1 MKHTRYTRYIL
12 FCALMLGI
20 CLTDKAAQQTASLGT
35 YGLVCMDYTEG
46 ADMTIT
52 ATWDDAAYLGEEVT
66 ILYTVTLNS
75 GISFTNN
82 YFEGFVPGGVG
93 VGCPTVIPPASS
105 GYLSFES
112 FGTPLQPNGSCTCA
126 NQNPGYVNGSGLW
139 QFGNLPPGIT
149 YDMAVS
155 FTMTNCGTYVF
166 SPAFIG
172 NVGGSNGPA
181 AWCFTISINVTPNV
195 EFPNVATGPIC
206 QGTTLTGVLPSP
218 ICTSQVG
225 YSCPTCVPCVAC
237 SGYAVTACAQCSG
250 VVGCVCPC
258 FLCSGYTGCPQCTS
272 CIPCSGCISC
282 TGYSGPCGPQP
293 YYYTVANAMGGSVS
307 LLNMTAGV
315 FQFVPNAPFYGTASF
330 MFNAVSAWSPPIFL
344 PAITGALY
352 QISYSQNPVASSLN
366 YTGCA
371 GQSFTGNLAPYVTG
385 GSGSY
390 TFSATGQPS
399 CGSVSISSTG
409 IFFYTAPNA
418 YNTTC
423 TFVYEATDNAVPHCI
438 GTGAVTVAVNELPVA
453 TDATISTCLGQPVAG
468 TVSATDGLPPY
479 TFEIVA
485 GSGPTN
491 GTLTLAV
498 DFATSGNFT
507 YTPNPAAV
515 TFYID
520 SFTFNVIDA
529 NGCVSDPSGIE
540 TIDVN
545 SYPVTSST
553 AVYGCQNTQLSGSLI
568 PLVTG
573 GTGPLVFSQS
583 GSGGSPAMC
592 GAFSINPSGTYTFQP
607 SYNFTGTCCFPYYV
621 TQGGCPGTGPH
632 TVCVDVRP
640 AATITGSI
648 FNVCPSGSVTG
659 NLNNNIISA
668 VYPVTFNL
676 SGTGINGNITSF
688 SSSSGE
694 YSFTSNIA
702 QGTAGFNFYLTDSLP
717 CPSATQTIS
726 VIVHPTPTTTTGN
739 VAGCSNQVISGNLN
753 PQVTGNPPFMFT
765 GPFTSVNGSTVIDG
779 NGIFFFT
786 PNPGVTGGSFTYEV
800 TSVWGCT
807 GSGTELIVVNPAPT
821 ATGSTGTAC
830 ALTPTSGSL
839 APLVSGGTPPY
850 VFSLASVPIDGTV
863 TISPTGIYNF
873 TPSAGAVVGSFN
885 YKVVDAKGCNSTATV
900 TIDVN
905 PGPQANTGYFT
916 GCEGGVF
923 GELISLVTG
932 VGPFTFTAP
941 VGPVFNGSVT
951 LTNTSNG
958 SFIFVPSILP
968 PGQGSFNYQVTD
980 SSIPPCTSQPK
991 PVYVNIV
998 EGPQAGAA
1006 SFTGCEN
1013 QPFSGS
1019 LAPFVMGGTPPY
1031 DFFFTGAV
1039 PACASSIVIATDGD
1053 FTFIPA
1059 LNFSG
1064 PCSFDYGVT
1073 DATPCESIGT
1083 ATVQV
1088 QPTPVAGN
1096 SGPFNGCVGDPFSG
1110 NLNNFMLS
1118 GTPPFMFTGGN
1129 AINGTLSLLS
1139 TGPFTF
1145 TPLAI
1150 GAASFQYSATDFYD
1164 CQSTT
1169 GTISL
1174 VAHLSP
1180 TLTGT
1185 STFDTCSLTPVTSSV
1200 TASGGVAP
1208 YTFSIVAGSAVNGT
1222 ATITQ
1227 TGASTASFTFTPMV
1241 TSFPTPTVVGS
1252 VTIRV
1257 TGSNGCYG
1265 DLPVTITIHQNPTAA
1280 STGLGSCASGFNG
1293 SLTGLVSGGLPPY
1306 TFTQFNGFNPPGC
1319 GTVAIATSGSY
1330 TFTAGGTGPC
1340 TFYYQVTDSSVS
1352 ACTAT
1357 GAVTITTSIP
1367 PVATGTNLCACVNV
1381 PVTINLNTLVAG
1393 GVPPYTFVI
1402 VGTPVGGTVFL
1413 NPTTGVAT
1421 FVPTVGFNGIASF
1434 QFQAFDSFNP
1444 PCASNVAT
1452 VTIQV
1457 PCCVVAS

>member
-1 MKHTRYTRYIL
+1 MNKKLYIVGFL
-12 FCALMLGI
+12 LASFGHLTNRGLSGASGSAASQTTVSINGTQKTATLM
-20 CLTDKAAQQTASLGT
+20 TM
-35 YGLVCMDYTEG
+35 GLVCMDFTEG

-52 ATWDDAAYLGEEVT
+52 ATWYDAAYVGQEVT

-75 GISFTNN
+75 GTSLSNN
-82 YFEGFVPGGVG
+82 YFEGFVPGGAKVS
-93 VGCPTVIPPASS
+93 CPSVIPPVASS
-105 GYLSFES
+105 YLSFES
-112 FGTPLQPNGSCTCA
+112 FGTPLPPNGSCTCDSV
-126 NQNPGYVNGSGLW
+126 NPGYLHGFGLW
-139 QFGNLPPGIT
+139 QFGNPTMGVGIP
-149 YDMAVS
+149 Y
-155 FTMTNCGTYVF
+155 TMTVTFTVTECGVYTF
-166 SPAFIG
+166 SPAFVG

-181 AWCFTISINVTPNV
+181 TWCIDISIAVAPLV
-195 EFPNVATGPIC
+195 ELPNVAAGPIC
-206 QGTTLTGVLPSP
+206 QGTTLTGTLPP
-218 ICTSQVG
+218 PVCTAQQG
-225 YSCPTCVPCVAC
+225 YYTAYTGCPPCCPSAEPC
-237 SGYAVTACAQCSG
+237 P
-250 VVGCVCPC
+250 GCVT
-258 FLCSGYTGCPQCTS
+258 CSGYT
-272 CIPCSGCISC
+272 
-282 TGYSGPCGPQP
+282 GPCGPQP
-293 YYYTVANAMGGSVS
+293 FYYVVANGIGGTVT
-307 LLNMTAGV
+307 LLNMTAGI
-315 FQFVPNAPFYGTASF
+315 FQFVPYTTFYGEALF
-330 MFNAVSAWSPPIFL
+330 GYNAVSAWSPPIFA
-344 PAITGALY
+344 PALTNALY
-352 QISYSQNPVASSLN
+352 YITYAQNPIASSVSL
-366 YTGCA
+366 TGCA
-371 GQSFTGNLAPYVTG
+371 GQAFTGSLSPYVTG
-385 GSGSY
+385 GSGNYSY
-390 TFSATGQPS
+390 SGIGQPS
-399 CGSVSISSTG
+399 CGSVSISPTG
-409 IFFYTAPNA
+409 IFFYTAPSGPA
-418 YNTTC
+418 GATC
-423 TFVYEATDNAVPHCI
+423 TFVYEATDNTAPHCF
-438 GTGAVTVAVNELPVA
+438 GTGAVTVTVNALPVA
-453 TDATISTCLGQPVAG
+453 TDATVSTCLGQSVSG
-468 TVSATDGLPPY
+468 TLNATGGNPPY

-485 GSGPTN
+485 GPINGGSITFFDPTT
-491 GTLTLAV
+491 G
-498 DFATSGNFT
+498 DFT
-507 YTPNPAAV
+507 YAPNPAAV

-520 SFTFNVIDA
+520 SFTFNVIDS
-529 NGCVSDPSGIE
+529 NGCVSNPSGIE

-640 AATITGSI
+640 ASTATGSI

-668 VYPVTFNL
+668 VPPVTFNL
-676 SGTGINGNITSF
+676 SGTGFGGNITSF
-688 SSSSGE
+688 SSTSGE
-694 YSFTSNIA
+694 YSFNSNIS

-726 VIVHPTPTTTTGN
+726 VIVHPAPTTTEGQ

-753 PQVTGNPPFMFT
+753 PQVMGNAPFTFT
-765 GPFTSVNGSTVIDG
+765 GPFLSLGGSTVIDS

-786 PNPGVTGGSFTYEV
+786 PTPGVTGGMFTYEV

-807 GSGTELIVVNPAPT
+807 GFGSELIVVNPAPT

-830 ALTPTSGSL
+830 ALTPKSGSL
-839 APLVSGGTPPY
+839 VPLVSGGTPPY
-850 VFSLASVPIDGTV
+850 VFSLASVPVDGTV

-991 PVYVNIV
+991 PVFINIV
-998 EGPQAGAA
+998 EGPQANPAH
-1006 SFTGCEN
+1006 FTGCEN

-1019 LAPFVMGGTPPY
+1019 LAPFVTGGTPPY
-1031 DFFFTGAV
+1031 SFFFTGAV
-1039 PACASSIVIATDGD
+1039 PGCASSIIIETNGELIFV
-1053 FTFIPA
+1053 PA

-1073 DATPCESIGT
+1073 DAIPCESISSV
-1083 ATVQV
+1083 TVDV
-1088 QPTPVAGN
+1088 EPTPIAGN
-1096 SGPFNGCVGDPFSG
+1096 SGPFTGCANNPFSG
-1110 NLNNFMLS
+1110 NLTNFMLS

-1129 AINGTLSLLS
+1129 TINGTLNLLL

-1145 TPLAI
+1145 TPTIA
-1150 GAASFQYSATDFYD
+1150 GAASFQYSATDLYD

-1169 GTISL
+1169 GTISFNAQ
-1174 VAHLSP
+1174 VSP
-1180 TLTGT
+1180 ILTGT
-1185 STFDTCSLTPVTSSV
+1185 STFDTCSSTAVTSTV
-1200 TASGGVAP
+1200 VASGATIP

-1222 ATITQ
+1222 ATITKI
-1227 TGASTASFTFTPMV
+1227 AYNTASFTFTPNV

-1252 VTIRV
+1252 VIVRV
-1257 TGSNGCYG
+1257 TAANGCYA
-1265 DLPVTITIHQNPTAA
+1265 DLPITITIHQSPTAA
-1280 STGLGSCASGFNG
+1280 STGLGSCAPVFNG
-1293 SLTGLVSGGLPPY
+1293 SLTGLVSGGVPPY
-1306 TFTQFNGFNPPGC
+1306 TFSQFNGFNPPGC
-1319 GTVAIATSGSY
+1319 GSVVINSSGTY

-1340 TFYYQVTDSSVS
+1340 TFYYQVMESSVS

-1393 GVPPYTFVI
+1393 GVPPYTFAI

-1421 FVPTVGFNGIASF
+1421 FSPTIGFNGIASF

-1457 PCCVVAS
+1457 PCCVVAP